1 MEKKPSYAMHQHQL
15 DAIRHAEDQ
24 LAAGID
30 HVMLVSDTHA
40 ALHSMR
46 WLASPNELRGKTNM
60 LQAQLRAMPQKERE
74 KFLRNCI
81 IIAPSF
87 ENVNSDLFERI
98 EVQLRQVLRERKMR
112 EGEGFVTDETL
123 LASQLLAFCEGMLSC
138 FVRSEFRYRPTV
150 EFDVRWPL
158 LAAQLI

>member
-1 MEKKPSYAMHQHQL
+1 MEKKPPYALHQHQL

-24 LAAGID
+24 MAAGIG

-46 WLASPNELRGKTNM
+46 GLAPPNELLGKTNM
-60 LQAQLRAMPQKERE
+60 MQAQLLAMPQKERE

-81 IIAPSF
+81 IIVPSF

-98 EVQLRQVLRERKMR
+98 EVHVKSSGMMTVDYDHFPPKSQDGAVENPCRETATTTDMFRMFRDRQARHAKRGRK
-112 EGEGFVTDETL
+112 
-123 LASQLLAFCEGMLSC
+123 
-138 FVRSEFRYRPTV
+138 
-150 EFDVRWPL
+150 
-158 LAAQLI
+158 

>member
-1 MEKKPSYAMHQHQL
+1 MKKKPSYAMYQHQL

-24 LAAGID
+24 MAAGID

-40 ALHSMR
+40 ALHSKR
-46 WLASPNELRGKTNM
+46 WLAPPNELRGKTNM

-98 EVQLRQVLRERKMR
+98 EVHVKSAGMMTVDYDYFPPKSQDGVVENPCRETATTTDMFRMFRDRQASHAKRGRK
-112 EGEGFVTDETL
+112 
-123 LASQLLAFCEGMLSC
+123 
-138 FVRSEFRYRPTV
+138 
-150 EFDVRWPL
+150 
-158 LAAQLI
+158 

>member
-98 EVQLRQVLRERKMR
+98 EVHVKSSGMMTVDYDYFPPKSQDGVVENPCRETATTTDMFRMFRDRQARHAKRGRK
-112 EGEGFVTDETL
+112 
-123 LASQLLAFCEGMLSC
+123 
-138 FVRSEFRYRPTV
+138 
-150 EFDVRWPL
+150 
-158 LAAQLI
+158 

>member
-1 MEKKPSYAMHQHQL
+1 MEKKPSYALHQHQL

-98 EVQLRQVLRERKMR
+98 EVHVKSSGMMTVDYDYFPPKSQDGVVENPCRETATTTDMFRMFRDRQARHAKRGRK
-112 EGEGFVTDETL
+112 
-123 LASQLLAFCEGMLSC
+123 
-138 FVRSEFRYRPTV
+138 
-150 EFDVRWPL
+150 
-158 LAAQLI
+158 